1 MKVDGRIIALG
12 SLFLWSLSPPLS
24 KLGLAQMGYLEFS
37 LLTALAAAALAVPFF
52 IHEKGWTK
60 IAKHWKQLALLALFT
75 YFLFSIFY
83 FLGMSSITGAQGSA
97 LLGTE
102 ILFSLLLGVMM
113 KKERGGVDEIFFTL
127 LLVLGVAIAV
137 TNGTFDLGAAGIGAL
152 LVLFSMFLL
161 QLGYY
166 LAPDAIH
173 ECGFAT
179 LVLPGVLAQALATL
193 ALFPL
198 VGASLALPSDQS
210 AYYIVAVYGLLP
222 ILFSYAFYYE
232 AIRRIGVYKTTA
244 IVVPAPA
251 VALFLSALLLGEQIT
266 AYNLLGVALIVLSVW
281 KITEVRGKTI
291 SH

>member
-1 MKVDGRIIALG
+1 MSRI
-12 SLFLWSLSPPLS
+12 S
-24 KLGLAQMGYLEFS
+24 
-37 LLTALAAAALAVPFF
+37 AV
-52 IHEKGWTK
+52 
-60 IAKHWKQLALLALFT
+60 
-75 YFLFSIFY
+75 
-83 FLGMSSITGAQGSA
+83 QGSA

-113 KKERGGVDEIFFTL
+113 KKEKGGTNQIFFTL
-127 LLVLGVAIAV
+127 LLALGVAIAV
-137 TNGTFDLGAAGIGAL
+137 TNGTFDFGALGIGAL
-152 LVLFSMFLL
+152 LVLVSMLLL
-161 QLGYY
+161 QIGYY

-179 LVLPGVLAQALATL
+179 LILPGAIAQVIATA

-198 VGASLALPSDQS
+198 FGMQMALPTDAS
-210 AYYIVAVYGLLP
+210 AFWIVAAYGAFP
-222 ILFSYAFYYE
+222 VLFSYGFYYA

-281 KITEVRGKTI
+281 KITEERKE
-291 SH
+291 SA